1 MGKLIE
7 LKWRQKMKIVVA
19 TDSFKGCM
27 TSKEAGECI
36 KAAILETMDADVKV
50 FPLADGGEGT
60 VEALLLRKNGVKQ
73 EITVTG
79 PLGDRIE
86 SYYGIVPEK
95 NMAIMEM
102 ANVAGLTL
110 VPEKSKNPM
119 NTTTYGVGE
128 MILDAAEKGC
138 REFLIGIGGSGTN
151 DGGLGMLS
159 ALGVKFTEADGAPAG
174 IYGRDILGIAAVD
187 ISDMN
192 PVLNECHFTIMSDVT
207 NPLCGEMGSSAIFGP
222 QKGATEKIIEKM
234 DKGLSQYAEII
245 KRDTGSDCASMRG
258 AGAAGG
264 LGFAFLS
271 FLNTSLIPG
280 ISYMLE
286 ALELDAEME
295 NADIVITGEGK
306 LDDQTLMGKA
316 PAGVAALAKKHGARV
331 LAFTGNLDVE
341 ANNNSKHKKEG
352 MDAYFSIC
360 KCPITTEEAM
370 VKEVALD
377 NLKSSVIQVFNL
389 INMFGK

>member
-1 MGKLIE
+1 
-7 LKWRQKMKIVVA
+7 MKIVVA

-36 KAAILETMDADVKV
+36 KAAILETMSADVKV

-60 VEALLLRKNGVKQ
+60 VEALLSCKNGVKE

-79 PLGDRIE
+79 PLGDKIQ
-86 SYYGIVPEK
+86 SYYGIVPDK
-95 NMAIMEM
+95 KMAIMEM

-110 VPEKSKNPM
+110 VPDKSKNPM

-159 ALGVKFTEADGAPAG
+159 ALGVDFTEADGNNAG
-174 IYGRDILGIAAVD
+174 IYGRDVIGVEAVD
-187 ISDMN
+187 ITKMN
-192 PVLNECHFTIMSDVT
+192 PVLKECHFTIMSDVT

-222 QKGATEKIIEKM
+222 QKGASPKVIERM
-234 DKGLSQYAEII
+234 DNGLRHYADII
-245 KRDTGSDCASMRG
+245 KRDTGKDCAEMKG

-280 ISYMLE
+280 ISYMLD
-286 ALELDAEME
+286 ALGLDGEME
-295 NADIVITGEGK
+295 DADIVITGEGK
-306 LDDQTLMGKA
+306 LDAQTLMGKA

-341 ANNNSKHKKEG
+341 TNIDTLHNKEG

-360 KCPITTEEAM
+360 KCPISTDEAM

-377 NLKSSVIQVFNL
+377 NLRSSVIQVFNI
-389 INMFGK
+389 INMFCSK